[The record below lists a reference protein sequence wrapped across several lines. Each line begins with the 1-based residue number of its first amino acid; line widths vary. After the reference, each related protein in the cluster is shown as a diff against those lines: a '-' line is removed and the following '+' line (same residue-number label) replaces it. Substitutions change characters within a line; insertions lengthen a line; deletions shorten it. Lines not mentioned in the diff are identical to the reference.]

1 MTQITTNT
9 DADKEEI
16 AAATI
21 ENVAAQK
28 AKDSPAKMFK
38 GLGALAGALAGLP
51 ISQTFQGDMTWLS
64 VYPMMD
70 YLESIFTQAPHMISS
85 GTFTPVILTVAALAV
100 VGFCVGGFLAEKMK

>member
-9 DADKEEI
+9 NADQEQI
-16 AAATI
+16 AAAPT
-21 ENVAAQK
+21 EFAAPQE
-28 AKDSPAKMFK
+28 AKNSPAKMFK

-85 GTFTPVILTVAALAV
+85 GTFTPVILTVAVLAV
-100 VGFCVGGFLAEKMK
+100 VGFCVGGFIASKIK